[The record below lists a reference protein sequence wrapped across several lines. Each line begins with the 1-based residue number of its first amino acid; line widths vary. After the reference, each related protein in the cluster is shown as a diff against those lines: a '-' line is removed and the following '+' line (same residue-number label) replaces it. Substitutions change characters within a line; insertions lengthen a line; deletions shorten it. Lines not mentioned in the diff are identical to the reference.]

1 MENLKSF
8 NGRIKGIKKMIFF
21 LLIIVGFMFRHDLG
35 TCDSFRFQLWN
46 FIL

>member
-21 LLIIVGFMFRHDLG
+21 YNKQSILLHVKIVV
-35 TCDSFRFQLWN
+35 
-46 FIL
+46 IKIK